1 MKKGLILI
9 SCLLMLTGCFFYKVD
24 YIASSPGH
32 LTSVRKIT
40 KLDDRMP
47 KLLNDFAINLYE
59 ELYEAD
65 KNLFISPASIYL
77 ALGMTY
83 NGANGDTALEMAK
96 VLGIEDMSLTDF
108 NELSRDLQYLMLGY
122 EKTKFE
128 LANSIWIRDTYEE
141 LVKDD
146 FLDRNKEYYGAMI
159 SAIDFDDP
167 KAKDTIN
174 YWVNKN
180 TKGRIK
186 KAIEE
191 PIHPL
196 TVMFLINTIYF
207 KADWQVK
214 FDPQVTTDD
223 SFHTVDKTKTVK
235 MMNKIDNLGY
245 IEDDMIQGVMLPY
258 NDGKTS
264 MIILLPK
271 DADKVNLSN
280 LDEWINKMK
289 NNKVSVNLKMP
300 RVKVE
305 YETSL
310 KEALSKLGMPNSF
323 TGLADFSKMADKA
336 QEHGLHIADV
346 THKSFLAIDEKG
358 TEAAAMTKVEMKV
371 ESAPQADYIMHV
383 NHPFVLGIIDNDS
396 ESLLFLGRIV
406 NP

>member
-310 KEALSKLGMPNSF
+310 EEPLSKLGMPNSF

-383 NHPFVLGIIDNDS
+383 NRPFVLGIIDNDS

>member
-1 MKKGLILI
+1 
-9 SCLLMLTGCFFYKVD
+9 
-24 YIASSPGH
+24 
-32 LTSVRKIT
+32 
-40 KLDDRMP
+40 
-47 KLLNDFAINLYE
+47 
-59 ELYEAD
+59 
-65 KNLFISPASIYL
+65 
-77 ALGMTY
+77 
-83 NGANGDTALEMAK
+83 
-96 VLGIEDMSLTDF
+96 
-108 NELSRDLQYLMLGY
+108 
-122 EKTKFE
+122 
-128 LANSIWIRDTYEE
+128 
-141 LVKDD
+141 
-146 FLDRNKEYYGAMI
+146 
-159 SAIDFDDP
+159 
-167 KAKDTIN
+167 
-174 YWVNKN
+174 
-180 TKGRIK
+180 
-186 KAIEE
+186 
-191 PIHPL
+191 
-196 TVMFLINTIYF
+196 MFLINTIYF

-310 KEALSKLGMPNSF
+310 EEPLSKLGMPNSF

-383 NHPFVLGIIDNDS
+383 NRPFVLGIIDNDS

>member
-310 KEALSKLGMPNSF
+310 EEPLSKLGMPNSF

>member
-1 MKKGLILI
+1 MKKSLIVI
-9 SCLLMLTGCFFYKVD
+9 SCLLMLTGCFFHKVN
-24 YIASSPGH
+24 YIVSSPGH

-214 FDPQVTTDD
+214 FDPRMTIDD

-310 KEALSKLGMPNSF
+310 EEPLSKLGMPNSF

-383 NHPFVLGIIDNDS
+383 NRPFVLGIIDNDS

>member
-305 YETSL
+305 YEISL
-310 KEALSKLGMPNSF
+310 EEPLSKLGMPNSF

-383 NHPFVLGIIDNDS
+383 NRPFVLGIIDNDS